1 MTYVTKMTP
10 LPLSGL
16 FGVILQLKRDEV
28 AWKKSRTQ
36 GDPLPPLPQD
46 RPVTTEAHT
55 EHFNSCFTLNLQKSY
70 IHR

>member
-1 MTYVTKMTP
+1 MTYNTKMAP

-28 AWKKSRTQ
+28 ALKKSRTQ

-46 RPVTTEAHT
+46 RPATTAAHT
-55 EHFNSCFTLNLQKSY
+55 DHFNSHFTLNMQK
-70 IHR
+70 